1 MLKPRQCLHLTKL
14 TRRTLE
20 KTHGCCAV
28 PRLAGLLLLH
38 LMRQILVYSTW
49 LELPPWLKTV
59 LAQIQRNACRQ
70 SDFEHPPAIR
80 GTKYLNP

>member
-14 TRRTLE
+14 TRRTLGRIR
-20 KTHGCCAV
+20 GCCVV

-38 LMRQILVYSTW
+38 LMRPILVYSTW

-59 LAQIQRNACRQ
+59 LAQTQRNACLR

-80 GTKYLNP
+80 GTKHLNP

>member
-1 MLKPRQCLHLTKL
+1 
-14 TRRTLE
+14 
-20 KTHGCCAV
+20 
-28 PRLAGLLLLH
+28 